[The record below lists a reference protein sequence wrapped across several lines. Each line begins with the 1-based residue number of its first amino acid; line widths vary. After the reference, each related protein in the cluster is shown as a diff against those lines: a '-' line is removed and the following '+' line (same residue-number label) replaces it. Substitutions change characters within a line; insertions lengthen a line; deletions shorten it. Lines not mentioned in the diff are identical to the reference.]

1 MKKIKNILM
10 SALLSLFSL
19 QGLYAEEGE
28 KVVVIKPACL
38 AETTT
43 PNRAPVRVP
52 ITAYYDNFTSSIIV
66 SFIYDIGTYYQT
78 RNLVHINWG
87 WGGIDDGYYLSTRF
101 NTNEGPVL
109 TRSVTTTTYGTSGYY
124 QYQLQMNC
132 GIRAN

>member
-19 QGLYAEEGE
+19 QGLYAEEGA

-52 ITAYYDNFTSSIIV
+52 ITAYYDSFTSSIIV
-66 SFIYDIGTYYQT
+66 SFIYDIGDVDVNVTNT
-78 RNLVHINWG
+78 STGDFLEGTINAYG
-87 WGGIDDGYYLSTRF
+87 APAIISISSATGYYNIHFVLSSGA
-101 NTNEGPVL
+101 EY
-109 TRSVTTTTYGTSGYY
+109 YGEFE
-124 QYQLQMNC
+124 LE
-132 GIRAN
+132 

>member
-1 MKKIKNILM
+1 M

-52 ITAYYDNFTSSIIV
+52 ITAYYDSFTSSIIV
-66 SFIYDIGTYYQT
+66 FA
-78 RNLVHINWG
+78 L
-87 WGGIDDGYYLSTRF
+87 
-101 NTNEGPVL
+101 
-109 TRSVTTTTYGTSGYY
+109 
-124 QYQLQMNC
+124 
-132 GIRAN
+132 IRTLRGA

>member
-38 AETTT
+38 AETT
-43 PNRAPVRVP
+43 
-52 ITAYYDNFTSSIIV
+52 
-66 SFIYDIGTYYQT
+66 TYYQT